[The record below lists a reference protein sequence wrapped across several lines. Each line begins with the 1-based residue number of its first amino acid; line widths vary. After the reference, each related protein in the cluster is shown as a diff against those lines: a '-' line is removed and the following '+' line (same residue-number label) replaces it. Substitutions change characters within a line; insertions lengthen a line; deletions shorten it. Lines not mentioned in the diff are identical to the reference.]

1 MTLDEI
7 KASDKLMLTPADIA
21 PVLGADA
28 QDIRL
33 TARLHPER
41 LGFNVAVIGTRTKIP
56 RLGFLNWLEGRC
68 VNGNASEV
76 RKVVS

>member
-7 KASDKLMLTPADIA
+7 RNSTKEVLTPADIA
-21 PVLGADA
+21 PVLGADP

-33 TARLHPER
+33 AARLHPER
-41 LGFNVAVIGTRTKIP
+41 LGFPVSVIGTRTKIP

-68 VNGNASEV
+68 VNGNAS
-76 RKVVS
+76 